1 MTQLR
6 TFEVP
11 TVMKHGLGAIGS
23 LADEVKS
30 LGLKRPLL
38 VTDPG
43 CVRAGLL
50 ERAAGPLKAGNVA
63 YVVFDRVAPNP
74 GIALVDD
81 CLLYTSDAADE

>member
-1 MTQLR
+1 MTLLR

-30 LGLKRPLL
+30 LGLRRPLL

-43 CVRAGLL
+43 C
-50 ERAAGPLKAGNVA
+50 
-63 YVVFDRVAPNP
+63 
-74 GIALVDD
+74 
-81 CLLYTSDAADE
+81 CLLYTSRCV